1 MEGLKNSLHAILMW
15 FLELMDSISYKY
27 ETFKNT
33 VHTIPGDVLMNQYI
47 LYFTGGMIAGIG
59 LSLIILWIG
68 RRT

>member
-1 MEGLKNSLHAILMW
+1 MEGLRNSLYKIWVWIL
-15 FLELMDSISYKY
+15 ETIDSMSYKY

-33 VHTIPGDVLMNQYI
+33 VHTIPGDVLLNTYI
-47 LYFTGGMIAGIG
+47 LYFISGMIAGIA